1 MSGGD
6 GHGRVSASVLGRSPE
21 IAVLDGLG
29 HTLRI
34 AIAAKRALNPE
45 LATPWSIACPLRVKA
60 ATLVLAH
67 AESLLPSVLAVSP
80 VVVRS
85 PWLVAGRNCGCVTRM
100 RSSPRRWGRPWGA
113 RGRCRFCIP
122 G

>member
-6 GHGRVSASVLGRSPE
+6 GHARVSASVLSGSPE

-34 AIAAKRALNPE
+34 AIAVTRALNPE
-45 LATPWSIACPLRVKA
+45 LAAPWSVACALRVKA

-67 AESLLPSVLAVSP
+67 AESLLCALACYRDAVDCES
-80 VVVRS
+80 
-85 PWLVAGRNCGCVTRM
+85 
-100 RSSPRRWGRPWGA
+100 
-113 RGRCRFCIP
+113 RCHDDDHDELPF
-122 G
+122 